1 MTRHIAILQLRIF
14 QRFCGYDLAK
24 SYPEQVLYMY
34 LKVMQTATSRP
45 GVVIASELDDGINFI
60 NCGQIEHLLD
70 EPNLVA
76 HFNGSREVAADFLNN
91 FAASHSTL
99 EKSSPEVHEM
109 EYYICVISIIT

>member
-1 MTRHIAILQLRIF
+1 MTRHIAILQLRLF

-24 SYPEQVLYMY
+24 SYAEPDLYMY

-45 GVVIASELDDGINFI
+45 GVMIASDLDDGINFI

-70 EPNLVA
+70 EPDLVA
-76 HFNGSREVAADFLNN
+76 HFNGSHEVAADFLNN

-99 EKSSPEVHEM
+99 EKSSPEVHEWK
-109 EYYICVISIIT
+109 YYICVICAVT